1 MLTLLQPENIL
12 LSNDNDAGPIKITD
26 FGLSKF
32 YSEEMMS
39 TACGSPGYIGWLSF
53 DLLLTLST

>member
-1 MLTLLQPENIL
+1 MLQLTHSFKPENIL
-12 LSNDNDAGPIKITD
+12 LSNENDAGPIKITD

-39 TACGSPGYIGWLSF
+39 TACGSPGYIGMGM
-53 DLLLTLST
+53 